1 MRGGSPV
8 KKKNAVKLSAAAAVL
23 LLLSG
28 CAAQSRVGDELRSG
42 LLLTLERQQLAAV
55 HAGLERLDALSAA
68 RERRRG
74 SVGREDLF
82 ANHEK
87 EKGQRRYKYVFL
99 GPEGT
104 AGRLVIPSVGISVA
118 VNLPGED
125 AQLTA
130 DEPDSA
136 CWMEYGYGQNPV
148 IGDHVN
154 QEFSALS
161 LVKPGDTCT
170 LVKGGR
176 PYEYRC
182 LSVGYGSNIETDVLD
197 SSGVSIFQREED
209 KLFLYTCANGWR
221 YVFISEW
228 LCEDDEPL
236 HQVTSPGSVAQIV
249 FQDDEPG

>member
-1 MRGGSPV
+1 M

-74 SVGREDLF
+74 SVGQEDLF

-99 GPEGT
+99 GQEGT

-154 QEFSALS
+154 QEFSEKNLQFIDSAQRLTEIAWCS
-161 LVKPGDTCT
+161 FPDLDAACKRRMTHA
-170 LVKGGR
+170 R
-176 PYEYRC
+176 
-182 LSVGYGSNIETDVLD
+182 LSVLRYMEHCPKEYLALRDELRRQVL
-197 SSGVSIFQREED
+197 SSAEAVCEDAKTPKRD
-209 KLFLYTCANGWR
+209 KLAIRLLRLG
-221 YVFISEW
+221 YVPFYASWAMYSRIR
-228 LCEDDEPL
+228 
-236 HQVTSPGSVAQIV
+236 
-249 FQDDEPG
+249 